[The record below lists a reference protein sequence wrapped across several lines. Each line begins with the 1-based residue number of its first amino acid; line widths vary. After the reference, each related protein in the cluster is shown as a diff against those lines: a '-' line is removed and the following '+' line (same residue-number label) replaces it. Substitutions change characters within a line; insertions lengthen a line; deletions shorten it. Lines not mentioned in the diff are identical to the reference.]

1 MSDSDMDDNLL
12 DQELIDDLQNADDLL
27 GELQKEEAAPPAR
40 TSKSTVRWRKRDI
53 DENVLY
59 ARPRS
64 HRNQS
69 EEVGHDQIPN
79 PPCDTADHGTNSEV
93 AFAPETAS
101 KTISAVNVG
110 TTVQL
115 SDAETAYH
123 VHSFVLNA
131 TSAGTTKPTAFTT
144 GIPCVLVSSSHY
156 LQPVALWIMLL
167 HTVMP
172 VQICGCPPEALRV
185 IQGKSVALV
194 TINGHWKGHLWWGVV
209 GSPRDF
215 LQIQE

>member
-101 KTISAVNVG
+101 KTISAECLL
-110 TTVQL
+110 QDLQHSL
-115 SDAETAYH
+115 S
-123 VHSFVLNA
+123 
-131 TSAGTTKPTAFTT
+131 
-144 GIPCVLVSSSHY
+144 VS
-156 LQPVALWIMLL
+156 
-167 HTVMP
+167 
-172 VQICGCPPEALRV
+172 QICSQCGNNCATVRCRDCLPCSFLCSECDISRHNKTYSLHNRDTMCAGFFQPLPPTSCVVDNA
-185 IQGKSVALV
+185 V
-194 TINGHWKGHLWWGVV
+194 THCGHWKGHLWWGVV